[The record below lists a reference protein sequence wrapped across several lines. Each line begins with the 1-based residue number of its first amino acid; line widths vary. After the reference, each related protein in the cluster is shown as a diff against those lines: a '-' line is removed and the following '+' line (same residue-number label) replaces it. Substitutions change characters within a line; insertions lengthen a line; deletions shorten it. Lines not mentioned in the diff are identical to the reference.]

1 MLSTPSSTP
10 TARSCPDIESPRYSI
25 PHRTGAV
32 DPGYAR
38 YNQGVGVLSARASQ
52 PDDVLK
58 SSRCEGRD

>member
-1 MLSTPSSTP
+1 
-10 TARSCPDIESPRYSI
+10 
-25 PHRTGAV
+25 V